1 MDFHGDL
8 AASLTASLAASL
20 GQRVS
25 LRLRDGDGFRDL
37 LGVLAS
43 EKTLVRKN
51 GEIVEFSPDEIAY
64 MRVVPVFNRRDT
76 TFDALEI
83 YETASK
89 SLRKI
94 EADVVQIY
102 SCGPTV
108 YRDAHVGNMR
118 TFLLTDILRRSLRLR
133 GQEVITVSNIT
144 DVGHM
149 SENIT
154 ESPAVDKVLEEAA
167 IESSTAIEV
176 ARKYEARFHA
186 DLASL
191 NIEPSDYY
199 PRASDEI
206 ESMLTAIATLLEKNS
221 AYIGSD
227 GNVYFDARSCESYGF
242 ISGNR
247 LDSLKPG
254 HRYEYR
260 VDGGKRFHAD
270 WALWKLSGNRDE
282 MVWDSPWGRGFPGWH
297 IECTAMSL
305 RLLGKKIDIHVGG
318 IDLRFPHHENERAQT
333 NAIAETEVIDTWL
346 HGEHLLFEGRKM
358 SKSAGNVLLV
368 RDLIAKGIDPLAL
381 RLALLENRYR
391 SQIDLTWQSITA
403 AETTLR
409 RWRNALHQ
417 WGSDTDL
424 KFDDQIGNFF
434 MADLD
439 TPKAILRLRAIEKDK
454 SIGAADKRAIFLF
467 ADQVLAL
474 ELDRAPESEVSSP
487 EVEALLSARV
497 QARADSNWAESDRLR
512 DELTKLGF
520 TVSDSKS

>member
-1 MDFHGDL
+1 MDFHGAL
-8 AASLTASLAASL
+8 QAAL

-51 GEIVEFSPDEIAY
+51 GEVVEFSPDAIAF
-64 MRVVPVFNRRDT
+64 MRVVPVFNRRNS
-76 TFDALEI
+76 AIEAVEI

-89 SLRKI
+89 SLRKV
-94 EADVVQIY
+94 ESDEVKIY

-118 TFLLTDILRRSLRLR
+118 TFLLTDILRRVLRLR
-133 GQEVITVSNIT
+133 GQDVITVSNIT

-149 SENIT
+149 SENIS
-154 ESPAVDKVLEEAA
+154 ENPAEGVKDKVLEEAA
-167 IESSTAIEV
+167 AESMSAIAI

-186 DLASL
+186 DLALL

-206 ESMLTAIATLLEKNS
+206 ESMLDSIAALIENKS
-221 AYIGSD
+221 AYVGND

-242 ISGNR
+242 ISGNK
-247 LDSLKPG
+247 LDALKPG
-254 HRYEYR
+254 HRYEYQG
-260 VDGGKRFHAD
+260 DGGKRFHAD
-270 WALWKLSGNRDE
+270 WALWKLAENRDE

-305 RLLGKKIDIHVGG
+305 RLLGQKIDVHVGG

-333 NAIAETEVIDTWL
+333 NALAGSEVVDAWL

-368 RDLIAKGIDPLAL
+368 SDLAKKGMDPLSL

-391 SQIDLTWQSITA
+391 SQIDLTWSSIEA
-403 AETTLR
+403 AQTTLR
-409 RWRNALHQ
+409 RWRSAVHQ
-417 WGSDTDL
+417 WGSGSEV
-424 KFDDQIGNFF
+424 KFDQMIADFF
-434 MADLD
+434 SSDLD
-439 TPKAILRLRAIEKDK
+439 TPKAILRLRAIEKDT

-474 ELDRAPESEVSSP
+474 DLDRTPMEAAVSS
-487 EVEALLSARV
+487 EIQELLD
-497 QARADSNWAESDRLR
+497 ARAVARATSNWAESDRLR
-512 DELTKLGF
+512 DELRDLGYK
-520 TVSDSKS
+520 VSDSKS

>member
-1 MDFHGDL
+1 MDFHGDF
-8 AASLTASLAASL
+8 AASLTASL

-43 EKTLVRKN
+43 ENSLVRKN
-51 GEIVEFSPDEIAY
+51 GETVEFSPEDIAY
-64 MRVVPVFNRRDT
+64 MRIVPVFNRADST
-76 TFDALEI
+76 LAAVEI

-94 EADVVQIY
+94 ESDVVRIY

-133 GQEVITVSNIT
+133 GQDVITVSNIT

-167 IESSTAIEV
+167 IESMTAIEV

-206 ESMLTAIATLLEKNS
+206 DSMLAAISTLLENKS
-221 AYIGSD
+221 AYVGSD
-227 GNVYFDARSCESYGF
+227 GNVYFDARSCQSYGYV
-242 ISGNR
+242 SGNK
-247 LDSLKPG
+247 LDALKPG
-254 HRYEYR
+254 HRYEYLG
-260 VDGGKRFHAD
+260 DGGKRFHAD
-270 WALWKLSGNRDE
+270 WALWKLAGNRDE

-305 RLLGKKIDIHVGG
+305 RLLGEKIDVHVGG

-333 NAIAETEVIDTWL
+333 NAIASTEVIDAWL

-368 RDLIAKGIDPLAL
+368 SDLVSKGIDPLAL

-403 AETTLR
+403 AEATLR
-409 RWRNALHQ
+409 RWRVALHQ
-417 WGSDTDL
+417 WGTSDVL
-424 KFDDQIGNFF
+424 KFDQTIGDFF
-434 MADLD
+434 ISDLD
-439 TPKAILRLRAIEKDK
+439 TPKAILRLRAIEKDH

-467 ADQVLAL
+467 ADQVLGL
-474 ELDRAPESEVSSP
+474 DLDRAPIAEEVSP
-487 EVEALLSARV
+487 EIQTLLNARA
-497 QARADSNWAESDRLR
+497 QARAANDWAESDRLR
-512 DELTKLGF
+512 DQLRELGF
-520 TVSDSKS
+520 AVSDGKS

>member
-8 AASLTASLAASL
+8 AASLTASL

-51 GEIVEFSPDEIAY
+51 GEIVEFSPSEIAF
-64 MRVVPVFNRRDT
+64 MRVVPVFNRRDS
-76 TFDALEI
+76 TFEALEI

-89 SLRKI
+89 SLRRI
-94 EADVVQIY
+94 EPDLVRIY

-133 GQEVITVSNIT
+133 GQDVIAVCNIT

-149 SENIT
+149 SENIS

-167 IESSTAIEV
+167 VESLTAIEV

-191 NIEPSDYY
+191 NIEPSDHY
-199 PRASDEI
+199 PRASNEI
-206 ESMLTAIATLLEKNS
+206 ESMLSSISTLIEKS
-221 AYIGSD
+221 FAYIGSD

-242 ISGNR
+242 ISGNK
-247 LDSLKPG
+247 LDALKPG
-254 HRYEYR
+254 HRYEYQG
-260 VDGGKRFHAD
+260 DGGKRFHAD
-270 WALWKLSGNRDE
+270 WALWKLSGSRDE

-305 RLLGKKIDIHVGG
+305 RLLGEKIDVHVGG

-333 NAIAETEVIDTWL
+333 NAIAGSEVVDTWL

-368 RDLIAKGIDPLAL
+368 SDLHAKGIDPLAL

-391 SQIDLTWQSITA
+391 SQIDLTWQSIAA
-403 AETTLR
+403 AEMTLR
-409 RWRNALHQ
+409 RWRNALNQ
-417 WGSDTDL
+417 WGVGNEL
-424 KFDDQIGNFF
+424 KFDTEIGNFF
-434 MADLD
+434 MSDLD

-474 ELDRAPESEVSSP
+474 DLDRAPTKVENSL
-487 EVEALLSARV
+487 EVEELLKARSE
-497 QARADSNWAESDRLR
+497 ARAMSNWAESDRLR
-512 DELTKLGF
+512 DELKALGF
-520 TVSDSKS
+520 TVQDNKS